1 MNDLQREAMNTL
13 LQLQKL
19 KPELFDYYFDY
30 YMDKP
35 MNEMT
40 LTKMRNDL
48 IKVISTFNSNSS
60 YSTINY
66 YYGNEDTIESF
77 VIDEGYYPDELTK
90 DNVVEKMMKYVEE
103 AIEKYIY
110 DTFDRYYI
118 KEHGPYVYSMLTEK
132 AYEITEDI
140 ITNQDEYI
148 IVCNESELIDVLFE
162 AIDLNYF
169 YEIIDDIPNQPI
181 TMEEKMAD
189 AGMSYKDFL

>member
-19 KPELFDYYFDY
+19 KPELFDYY
-30 YMDKP
+30 MGKP

-48 IKVISTFNSNSS
+48 IQIISATGSS
-60 YSTINY
+60 YTTINY
-66 YYGNEDTIESF
+66 YYGNGDTIESF

-90 DNVVEKMMKYVEE
+90 DNVVEKMMKYAEE

>member
-19 KPELFDYYFDY
+19 KPELFDYY
-30 YMDKP
+30 MGKP

-48 IKVISTFNSNSS
+48 IQIISATGSS
-60 YSTINY
+60 YATINY
-66 YYGNEDTIESF
+66 YYGNGDTIESF
-77 VIDEGYYPDELTK
+77 VIDEGYYPEELTK

-140 ITNQDEYI
+140 ITNQDEYM

-189 AGMSYKDFL
+189 VGVSYKDFL

>member
-19 KPELFDYYFDY
+19 KPELFDYY
-30 YMDKP
+30 MGKP

-48 IKVISTFNSNSS
+48 IQIISATGSS
-60 YSTINY
+60 YTTINY
-66 YYGNEDTIESF
+66 YYGNGDTIESF

-110 DTFDRYYI
+110 DTFDRHYI

-132 AYEITEDI
+132 AYDIVEDI
-140 ITNQDEYI
+140 ITNQDEYM

>member
-19 KPELFDYYFDY
+19 KPELFDYY
-30 YMDKP
+30 MGKP

-48 IKVISTFNSNSS
+48 IQIISATGSS
-60 YSTINY
+60 YTTINY
-66 YYGNEDTIESF
+66 YYGNGDTIESF

>member
-19 KPELFDYYFDY
+19 KPELFDYY
-30 YMDKP
+30 MGKP

-48 IKVISTFNSNSS
+48 IQIISATDSS
-60 YSTINY
+60 YTTINY
-66 YYGNEDTIESF
+66 YYYGNGDTIESF

-132 AYEITEDI
+132 AYDIVEDI
-140 ITNQDEYI
+140 ITNQDEYM

>member
-1 MNDLQREAMNTL
+1 MNMDDLQREATNIL

-19 KPELFDYYFDY
+19 KPELFDYY
-30 YMDKP
+30 MGEP
-35 MNEMT
+35 MNEIT
-40 LTKMRNDL
+40 LTKMKNNL
-48 IKVISTFNSNSS
+48 IQITSCTDSS
-60 YSTINY
+60 YSIINY
-66 YYGNEDTIESF
+66 QYGDEHTIESF
-77 VIDEGYYPDELTK
+77 VIDEDYCQDELTK
-90 DNVVEKMMKYVEE
+90 DNVVEKMIKYVEE

-118 KEHGPYVYSMLTEK
+118 KEHDSYIYSMLIEK

-140 ITNQDEYI
+140 ITNQDEYMI
-148 IVCNESELIDVLFE
+148 ACNESELIDILFE
-162 AIDLNYF
+162 AIDFNYF

>member
-19 KPELFDYYFDY
+19 KPELFDYY
-30 YMDKP
+30 MGKP

-48 IKVISTFNSNSS
+48 IQIISATGSS
-60 YSTINY
+60 YTTINY
-66 YYGNEDTIESF
+66 YYGNGDTIESF

-181 TMEEKMAD
+181 TIEEKMAD
-189 AGMSYKDFL
+189 VGVSYKDFL

>member
-1 MNDLQREAMNTL
+1 MEDLQKEAMNIL

-19 KPELFDYYFDY
+19 KPELFDNYIG
-30 YMDKP
+30 KP

-48 IKVISTFNSNSS
+48 IQIISATGSS
-60 YSTINY
+60 YTTINY
-66 YYGNEDTIESF
+66 YYGNGDTIESF

-118 KEHGPYVYSMLTEK
+118 KEHGPYVYSTLTEK
-132 AYEITEDI
+132 AYDIVEDI
-140 ITNQDEYI
+140 ITNQDEYM

>member
-19 KPELFDYYFDY
+19 KPELFDYY
-30 YMDKP
+30 MGKP

-48 IKVISTFNSNSS
+48 IQIISATGSS
-60 YSTINY
+60 YTTINY
-66 YYGNEDTIESF
+66 YYYGNGDTIESF

-132 AYEITEDI
+132 AYDIVEDI
-140 ITNQDEYI
+140 ITNQDEYM

>member
-1 MNDLQREAMNTL
+1 MGDLQKEAMNTL

-19 KPELFDYYFDY
+19 KPELFDYY
-30 YMDKP
+30 MGEP
-35 MNEMT
+35 MNEIT
-40 LTKMRNDL
+40 LTKMRNNL
-48 IKVISTFNSNSS
+48 IQIISTTDSS
-60 YSTINY
+60 YPTINY
-66 YYGNEDTIESF
+66 YYGDDDTIESF
-77 VIDEGYYPDELTK
+77 VINEGYYQDELTK
-90 DNVVEKMMKYVEE
+90 DNVVEKMIKYVEE

-118 KEHGPYVYSMLTEK
+118 KEHDSYVYSILTEK

-140 ITNQDEYI
+140 ITNQDEYM
-148 IVCNESELIDVLFE
+148 IVCDESELIDILFE

-181 TMEEKMAD
+181 TIEEKMAD

>member
-19 KPELFDYYFDY
+19 KPELFDYY
-30 YMDKP
+30 MGKP

-48 IKVISTFNSNSS
+48 IQIISATGSS
-60 YSTINY
+60 YTTINY
-66 YYGNEDTIESF
+66 YYGNGDTIESF

-118 KEHGPYVYSMLTEK
+118 KEHGPYVYSMLAEK
-132 AYEITEDI
+132 AYDIVEDI

-189 AGMSYKDFL
+189 VGMSYKDFL

>member
-19 KPELFDYYFDY
+19 KPELFDYY
-30 YMDKP
+30 MGKP
-35 MNEMT
+35 MNEVT
-40 LTKMRNDL
+40 FKRMRNDL
-48 IKVISTFNSNSS
+48 IQIISATGSS
-60 YSTINY
+60 YATINY
-66 YYGNEDTIESF
+66 YYGNGDTIESF
-77 VIDEGYYPDELTK
+77 VIDEGYYPEELTK

-118 KEHGPYVYSMLTEK
+118 KEHGSYVYSMLTEK

-140 ITNQDEYI
+140 ITNQDEYM

-189 AGMSYKDFL
+189 IGVSYKDFL

>member
-19 KPELFDYYFDY
+19 KPELFDYY
-30 YMDKP
+30 MGKP

-48 IKVISTFNSNSS
+48 IQIISATGSS
-60 YSTINY
+60 YTTINY
-66 YYGNEDTIESF
+66 YYGNGDTIESF

-132 AYEITEDI
+132 AYDIVEDI
-140 ITNQDEYI
+140 ITNQDEYM

-181 TMEEKMAD
+181 TMEEKMVD

>member
-19 KPELFDYYFDY
+19 KPELFDYY
-30 YMDKP
+30 MGKP

-48 IKVISTFNSNSS
+48 IQIISATGLS
-60 YSTINY
+60 YTTINY
-66 YYGNEDTIESF
+66 YYGNGDTIESF

-132 AYEITEDI
+132 AYDIVEDI
-140 ITNQDEYI
+140 ITNQDEYM

-189 AGMSYKDFL
+189 VGMSYKDFL

>member
-1 MNDLQREAMNTL
+1 MGDLQKEAMNTL

-19 KPELFDYYFDY
+19 KPELFDYY
-30 YMDKP
+30 MGEP
-35 MNEMT
+35 MNEIT
-40 LTKMRNDL
+40 LTKMRNNL
-48 IKVISTFNSNSS
+48 IQIISTTDSS

-66 YYGNEDTIESF
+66 HYGDDDTIESF

-189 AGMSYKDFL
+189 VGVSYKVFL

>member
-1 MNDLQREAMNTL
+1 MDMGDLQREAMHTL

-19 KPELFDYYFDY
+19 KPELFDYY
-30 YMDKP
+30 MGEP
-35 MNEMT
+35 MNEVT
-40 LTKMRNDL
+40 FKRMRNNL
-48 IKVISTFNSNSS
+48 IQIISITDSP
-60 YSTINY
+60 YATINY
-66 YYGNEDTIESF
+66 HYGDTIESF
-77 VIDEGYYPDELTK
+77 VIDENYYQCELTK

-118 KEHGPYVYSMLTEK
+118 KEHGSYVYSMLTEK

-140 ITNQDEYI
+140 ITNQDEYM
-148 IVCNESELIDVLFE
+148 IVCSESELIDVLFE

-189 AGMSYKDFL
+189 VGMSYKDFL

>member
-19 KPELFDYYFDY
+19 KPELFDYY
-30 YMDKP
+30 MGKP

-48 IKVISTFNSNSS
+48 IQIISATGSS
-60 YSTINY
+60 YATINY
-66 YYGNEDTIESF
+66 YYGNGDTIESF
-77 VIDEGYYPDELTK
+77 VIDEGYYPEELTK

-181 TMEEKMAD
+181 TIEEKMAD
-189 AGMSYKDFL
+189 IGVSYKDFL

>member
-1 MNDLQREAMNTL
+1 MGDLQKEAMNTL

-19 KPELFDYYFDY
+19 KPELFDYY
-30 YMDKP
+30 MGEP
-35 MNEMT
+35 MNEIT
-40 LTKMRNDL
+40 LTKMRNNL
-48 IKVISTFNSNSS
+48 IQIISTTDSS

-66 YYGNEDTIESF
+66 YYGDDDTIESF
-77 VIDEGYYPDELTK
+77 VINEGYYQDELTK
-90 DNVVEKMMKYVEE
+90 DNVVEKMIKYVEE

-118 KEHGPYVYSMLTEK
+118 KEHDSYVYSILTEK

-140 ITNQDEYI
+140 ITNQDEYM
-148 IVCNESELIDVLFE
+148 IVCDESELIDILFE

-181 TMEEKMAD
+181 TIEEKMAD

>member
-19 KPELFDYYFDY
+19 KPELFDYY
-30 YMDKP
+30 MGKP

-48 IKVISTFNSNSS
+48 IQIISATGSS
-60 YSTINY
+60 YTTINY
-66 YYGNEDTIESF
+66 YYGNGDTIESF

-140 ITNQDEYI
+140 ITNQDEYM

-189 AGMSYKDFL
+189 IGVSYKDFL

>member
-1 MNDLQREAMNTL
+1 MHTL
-13 LQLQKL
+13 IQIQKL
-19 KPELFDYYFDY
+19 APDLFDS
-30 YMDKP
+30 YMDES
-35 MNEMT
+35 MNRT
-40 LTKMRNDL
+40 TFTRINDDL
-48 IKVISTFNSNSS
+48 IKITSTYSNLSN
-60 YSTINY
+60 YSNIIENFIIDENY
-66 YYGNEDTIESF
+66 YQ
-77 VIDEGYYPDELTK
+77 ELNQ

-118 KEHGPYVYSMLTEK
+118 KEHGSYVYSMLTEK

-140 ITNQDEYI
+140 ITNQDEYM
-148 IVCNESELIDVLFE
+148 IVCSESELIDVLFE

-189 AGMSYKDFL
+189 VGMSYKDFL

>member
-19 KPELFDYYFDY
+19 KPELFDYY
-30 YMDKP
+30 MGKP

-48 IKVISTFNSNSS
+48 IQIISATGSS
-60 YSTINY
+60 YTTINY
-66 YYGNEDTIESF
+66 YYGNGDTIESF

-132 AYEITEDI
+132 AYDIVEDI
-140 ITNQDEYI
+140 ITNQDEYM

-189 AGMSYKDFL
+189 VGMSYKDFL

>member
-1 MNDLQREAMNTL
+1 MDDLQREVMHL
-13 LQLQKL
+13 LIQLQKL
-19 KPELFDYYFDY
+19 KPELFDYYMY
-30 YMDKP
+30 EPMD
-35 MNEMT
+35 EIT
-40 LTKMRNDL
+40 ITRMRNDL
-48 IKVISTFNSNSS
+48 IQITSTSSSSS
-60 YSTINY
+60 YTTINY
-66 YYGNEDTIESF
+66 YYGNGDTIESF
-77 VIDEGYYPDELTK
+77 VIDEGYYQDELTK

-118 KEHGPYVYSMLTEK
+118 KEHGSYVYSMLTEK

-140 ITNQDEYI
+140 ITNQDEYM

-189 AGMSYKDFL
+189 VGMSYKDFL

>member
-19 KPELFDYYFDY
+19 KPELFDYY
-30 YMDKP
+30 MGKP

-48 IKVISTFNSNSS
+48 IQIISATGSS
-60 YSTINY
+60 YTTINY
-66 YYGNEDTIESF
+66 YYGNGDTIESF

-189 AGMSYKDFL
+189 VGMSYKDFL